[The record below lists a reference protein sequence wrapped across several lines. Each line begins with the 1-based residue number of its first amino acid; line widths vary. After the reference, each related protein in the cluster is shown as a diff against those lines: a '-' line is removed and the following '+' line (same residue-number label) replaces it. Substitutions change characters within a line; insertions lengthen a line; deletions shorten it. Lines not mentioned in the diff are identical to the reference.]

1 MKWVYVN
8 QPSAYIRKYEL
19 TEGKDIKLVIK
30 YNLEQQ
36 SVRISSDENHRLFF
50 IDKTGLWHNK
60 TILKNEYGV
69 EIGRLSIDKLHGAGS
84 IDMEGKRYNFS
95 FQKNTELVVFENSV
109 SQPLAVCDMTAAPSF
124 SSLAANK
131 YSNEEYACFLLGIC
145 WHLFP
150 LTAAEQLEF
159 AASTVA

>member
-19 TEGKDIKLVIK
+19 TEGEDTKLVIK
-30 YNLEQQ
+30 YNLDQQ
-36 SVRISSDENHRLFF
+36 TVRISSEENHRLFF

-69 EIGRLSIDKLHGAGS
+69 EIGRLAMDKVHGTG
-84 IDMEGKRYNFS
+84 IIEMEGKKYNYTIQNGS
-95 FQKNTELVVFENSV
+95 QLVVFEHTV
-109 SQPLAVCDMTAAPSF
+109 SAPLAVCDMTAAPSF
-124 SSLAANK
+124 TSLAANK

-145 WHLFP
+145 WYLFP
-150 LTAAEQLEF
+150 LTAAEQIEF
-159 AASTVA
+159 TPATIA